1 MSMFSIPDHLIP
13 DVKQFEE
20 MNKEINA
27 LLPKEFAGA
36 INLMAHPVAGASAFS
51 ALGFGLASQ
60 AFGIWMGTV
69 AGAMQ
74 ASQQFL
80 GSLADEEIE
89 EAAAPTPKEKPA
101 ATKARATAK
110 TLIADARSIAKELS
124 ETTAKL
130 GDVAEVKET
139 AKPDAGIVSAD
150 ANAKSEPRQPKALE
164 RPQTPDDLKQI
175 SGIGPKLEQVLNG
188 LGIWTYG
195 QIAKLEAAE
204 IGWVEDYLSFKGRIG
219 RDDWIGQAEK
229 LARNA
234 KAKS

>member
-20 MNKEINA
+20 MSKEINA
-27 LLPKEFAGA
+27 LLPKEFAVA
-36 INLMAHPVAGASAFS
+36 VNLMAHPVAGASAFS

-74 ASQQFL
+74 ASQQFFV
-80 GSLADEEIE
+80 SLTDEDTE
-89 EAAAPTPKEKPA
+89 EAAAFAPKEKPA

-130 GDVAEVKET
+130 ADEPTEA
-139 AKPDAGIVSAD
+139 AKPV
-150 ANAKSEPRQPKALE
+150 AKAAPLETGAALSEPRQPKALE
-164 RPQTPDDLKQI
+164 RPAMPDDLKQI

-195 QIAKLEAAE
+195 QIAKLEAEE

-229 LARNA
+229 LARGA
-234 KAKS
+234 KAKN

>member
-13 DVKQFEE
+13 DVRQFEE

-60 AFGIWMGTV
+60 AFGMWMGV
-69 AGAMQ
+69 MAGAAH
-74 ASQQFL
+74 ASQQFFV
-80 GSLADEEIE
+80 SLADEDIE
-89 EAAAPTPKEKPA
+89 EAAAFTPKEKPA
-101 ATKARATAK
+101 TTKARATAK

-130 GDVAEVKET
+130 ADVSAVKDT
-139 AKPDAGIVSAD
+139 AKPVLKVVSTE
-150 ANAKSEPRQPKALE
+150 AKTKAELRQPKALE
-164 RPQTPDDLKQI
+164 RPATPDDLKQI

-195 QIAKLEAAE
+195 QIAKLEAGE

-229 LARNA
+229 LARGA

>member
-27 LLPKEFAGA
+27 LLPTEFAGA

-74 ASQQFL
+74 ASQQFF
-80 GSLADEEIE
+80 GSLTDDIE
-89 EAAAPTPKEKPA
+89 EAAAFTPKEKPA
-101 ATKARATAK
+101 ATKARATAR

-124 ETTAKL
+124 DTTEKL
-130 GDVAEVKET
+130 ADEPTEA
-139 AKPDAGIVSAD
+139 AKPV
-150 ANAKSEPRQPKALE
+150 AKAAPVETGAALSEPRQPKALE

-229 LARNA
+229 LARDA